1 MNIIQSMAY
10 NIDMQGEG
18 CFMIQAQKTPFKE
31 KATLFEIEDG
41 SRFSFQPYDIDLR
54 FNSLFGYM
62 LVLPEE
68 PENSNFSQKIRNLF
82 ISVVDEENDSIE

>member
-1 MNIIQSMAY
+1 MNII
-10 NIDMQGEG
+10 
-18 CFMIQAQKTPFKE
+18 
-31 KATLFEIEDG
+31 
-41 SRFSFQPYDIDLR
+41 YDIDLR